1 MKLKSIIALTLAAL
15 SLNCEA
21 ITLKFNSDGAFKVA
35 QFTDLHIN
43 PASAEGCRQTE
54 ATIRAIVGEEHPDI
68 AILTG
73 DIVTDD
79 PAIDGWKAVVDL
91 FNDLKIP
98 FTIEMGNHDAEYL
111 SKDEIFDFV
120 MQSPYYVGDK
130 GPAEIFGCGNCT
142 LPVYGADNSVAA
154 LIYCIDSN
162 DYQPDK
168 ELGKYDWIHFDQI
181 EWYRQQSRK
190 YTAANNGTPVPAL
203 AFFHIALPEFAEL
216 ADDANRF
223 GTQNEGIASP
233 RINSG
238 MFASFVEMGDVMGV
252 FVGHDHDNDYI
263 GTVRNIALGFGR
275 ETGADAYGDFVRGA
289 RIITLREGQRQFDTY
304 VTTPQGREGTYYYPS
319 QLNSVEEQTASYLP
333 AVAAKAGKNGVKY
346 TYYEGKF
353 KHIADLNNCTATKQ
367 GTMPYPSIADAAVDD
382 HFGYVFDALINIPER
397 GIYRFYTYSDDGSML
412 YIDGN
417 EVVNNDGGHSARRA
431 NGKIALEPGLH
442 RLKVK
447 YFEDYMGQELEIGYS
462 SRTIDET
469 PIPASAL
476 FVEK

>member
-1 MKLKSIIALTLAAL
+1 MKLKLTIALAFAALTLSSQAK
-15 SLNCEA
+15 
-21 ITLKFNSDGAFKVA
+21 TLKFNSAGEFKIA

-43 PASAEGCRQTE
+43 PASAEGCSQTE
-54 ATIRAIVGEEHPDI
+54 ATIRSIVEQEHPDI

-79 PAIDGWKAVVDL
+79 PAIEGWKAVVNL
-91 FNDLKIP
+91 FNDIKIP

-111 SKDEIFDFV
+111 TKDEIFDFV

-130 GPAEIFGCGNCT
+130 GKAEIFGCGNCT
-142 LPVYGADNSVAA
+142 LPVYGADNNVAA
-154 LIYCIDSN
+154 VIYCIDSN
-162 DYQPDK
+162 DYQPNKD
-168 ELGKYDWIHFDQI
+168 LGKYDWIHFDQI
-181 EWYRQQSRK
+181 EWYRQQSK
-190 YTAANNGTPVPAL
+190 QYTDANNGSPVPAL

-216 ADDANRF
+216 ADDPNRF

-289 RIITLREGQRQFDTY
+289 RIINLREGKRQFDTY
-304 VTTPQGREGTYYYPS
+304 VATPQGREGTYYYPS
-319 QLNSVEEQTASYLP
+319 QLNSVEEKTASYLP
-333 AVAAKAGKNGVKY
+333 AVVAKVGKNGVKY
-346 TYYEGKF
+346 SYYEGRF
-353 KHIADLNNCTATKQ
+353 KHIADLDSSTALKQ
-367 GTMPYPSIADAAVDD
+367 GTMPYPSIAGAAVDD
-382 HFGYVFDALINIPER
+382 HFGYVFDALISIAER
-397 GIYRFYTYSDDGSML
+397 GIYRFYTYSDDGSVL

-431 NGKIALEPGLH
+431 DGKIALEPGLH
-442 RLKVK
+442 RIKVK

-462 SRTIDET
+462 SRTITECA
-469 PIPASAL
+469 IPADIL
-476 FVEK
+476 YIEK